1 MSYHGR
7 GGVIGDYKIDR
18 EVAQART
25 TWIFDA
31 THARLGRQ
39 VALKVM
45 APLHA
50 YRGSQQQFLREADVL
65 DRLRHPGVARVYDCG
80 TLADGRPWFAT
91 DRAIGPTLAEVISS
105 GARVDPLRVILELGS
120 VLEHAHRNGIAH
132 RTLRA
137 DAIICGTDPRGPA
150 LRVDDWSASR
160 ELASSPSDAPADVY
174 ALGVIAFQCLSGVM
188 AFGSSGLALQ
198 PGASVAARFPR
209 ASRLLT
215 ALIDRMLSRNVR
227 ARPSIGEVREA
238 AGALVAG
245 QLHVDADRFEADSGE
260 LTRIEMVGTAARAAV
275 G

>member
-1 MSYHGR
+1 M
-7 GGVIGDYKIDR
+7 
-18 EVAQART
+18 ARSSSSSARRT
-25 TWIFDA
+25 CSTGCA
-31 THARLGRQ
+31 T
-39 VALKVM
+39 
-45 APLHA
+45 
-50 YRGSQQQFLREADVL
+50 
-65 DRLRHPGVARVYDCG
+65 
-80 TLADGRPWFAT
+80 DGRPWFAT

-105 GARVDPLRVILELGS
+105 GARVDPLRVVLELAS

-132 RTLRA
+132 RALRA
-137 DAIICGTDPRGPA
+137 DAITCGTDPRGPA

-215 ALIDRMLSRNVR
+215 ALIDRMLSRDVR

-238 AGALVAG
+238 AGALVVS
-245 QLHVDADRFEADSGE
+245 QLPVDADRCEADSGE